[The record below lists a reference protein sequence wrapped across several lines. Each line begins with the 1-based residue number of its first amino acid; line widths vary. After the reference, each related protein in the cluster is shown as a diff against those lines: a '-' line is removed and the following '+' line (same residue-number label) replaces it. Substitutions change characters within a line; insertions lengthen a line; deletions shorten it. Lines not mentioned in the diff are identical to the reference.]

1 MVPLTCF
8 MSYFIY
14 YWIIKAASLVISTI
28 IHHGWI
34 LMFHTNH
41 IFVGVFLA
49 TLFEWKRVNMLDE
62 ILLKS

>member
-1 MVPLTCF
+1 

-28 IHHGWI
+28 IRHGWI

-62 ILLKS
+62 NFLKS